1 MNLQRNR
8 SECFKVRILL
18 VTCDDPLVVCKDA
31 CFVKLVH
38 TLERCWRGVV
48 VKEVEFVRRQLDS
61 SFPASLRVHTTS
73 QLVKDA
79 QGPVPPEYLLSFRGF
94 SKI

>member
-8 SECFKVRILL
+8 SKCFNVTVRILL
-18 VTCDDPLVVCKDA
+18 VTRDEPLVVCKDA

-38 TLERCWRGVV
+38 TLQRFWCRVV
-48 VKEVEFVRRQLDS
+48 AKEVKLIRRQLGS

-73 QLVKDA
+73 QRVKDA
-79 QGPVPPEYLLSFRGF
+79 QGPVPP
-94 SKI
+94 